1 MSISQHICPHM
12 FREKGLVMRR
22 HVNSRARRTKRI
34 NPRLMFLTGA
44 LAVGIMGILALA
56 AFAPTSASQTVTRPS
71 VSPVPGTHGIR
82 LTKSNNGPITQN
94 DVIKYVQTVGM
105 PRMHNPTGSFTVT
118 RAALLTSS
126 AISARLHGEETGYP
140 DSALL
145 WFVEVHGT
153 FVFFGPQGR
162 TVTAHI
168 GYQVFD
174 PTTGDLVMFGGM
186 G

>member
-1 MSISQHICPHM
+1 MRKHIS
-12 FREKGLVMRR
+12 
-22 HVNSRARRTKRI
+22 SRARRTKRI
-34 NPRLMFLTGA
+34 KSRLVFMAGVI
-44 LAVGIMGILALA
+44 AVSIVGILALA
-56 AFAPTSASQTVTRPS
+56 AFAPTSASQAITRSS
-71 VSPVPGTHGIR
+71 VSPVPGAHGIR

-118 RAALLTSS
+118 RAELLTSS

-174 PTTGDLVMFGGM
+174 PTTGDLVMFGGK